1 MNFRQA
7 ATSRRSPPVI
17 NMTPLID
24 VVFILLI
31 FFLLTTT
38 FRNAA
43 GLNVNL
49 PTATTSES
57 QSTKTQMMLTINREG
72 DLFLQ
77 DQKLS
82 QQQAITHLK
91 KLSETQRD
99 TLVIL
104 QADEEVPHGKVV
116 EVLDELRAAGLQKIA
131 IGAHPQ
137 PQQ

>member
-1 MNFRQA
+1 MNFRQTA
-7 ATSRRSPPVI
+7 ASRRNPPVI

-49 PTATTSES
+49 PSATTSEAHS
-57 QSTKTQMMLTINREG
+57 AKTQMMLTINREG
-72 DLFLQ
+72 ELFLQ
-77 DQKLS
+77 NQKLD
-82 QQQAITHLK
+82 QEQAIAQLK
-91 KLSETQRD
+91 KLTKSQPES
-99 TLVIL
+99 LIIL

-116 EVLDELRAAGLQKIA
+116 EVLFLQDYIL
-131 IGAHPQ
+131 
-137 PQQ
+137 